1 MYFSDND
8 DANNYDNWSSNNFH
22 WQQF

>member
-8 DANNYDNWSSNNFH
+8 DGNNYDNWSSNNFH